1 MSIYKPLAGR
11 KTMLNSGSLSWSPIL
26 CGLLE
31 VFVMGMVI
39 SFNEDGTLD
48 VGEGMGKRG
57 GGEWK
62 WIQNDSFP
70 RSWCQREDRRK

>member
-1 MSIYKPLAGR
+1 MSIYKPLTGK

-31 VFVMGMVI
+31 EFVMGMVI

-48 VGEGMGKRG
+48 VGEGMGKG